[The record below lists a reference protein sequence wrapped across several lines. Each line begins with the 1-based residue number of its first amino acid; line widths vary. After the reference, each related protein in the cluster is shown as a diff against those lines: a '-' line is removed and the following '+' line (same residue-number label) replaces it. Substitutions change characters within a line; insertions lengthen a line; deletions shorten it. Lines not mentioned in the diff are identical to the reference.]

1 MTNQQDLNA
10 KNQYQLII
18 VANEGGSVT
27 QTGGV
32 FEAGASVNVIAV
44 PDEGYNFISWSGD
57 LDAFDSNI
65 TITVYSDLYVAAN
78 FEAIAGN

>member
-1 MTNQQDLNA
+1 MTDQQDLNA

-44 PDEGYNFISWSGD
+44 PDEGYNFISWSK
-57 LDAFDSNI
+57 LQKL
-65 TITVYSDLYVAAN
+65 VWYSQKNLQINEFY
-78 FEAIAGN
+78 FKK